1 MLPQMSMGATRR
13 QAMAGAAAAGVAMPL
28 AANALPGRMVAGNIP
43 APVVEIFDNRGCDVK
58 KSNYQGPKAGGMED
72 DQCVKVSM
80 QFIKVS
86 EGTAAKKLIEFSG
99 LKASSIN
106 VDQISTNQRLY

>member
-1 MLPQMSMGATRR
+1 MSMGATRR

-58 KSNYQGPKAGGMED
+58 KNNYSGPKAGGMED

-86 EGTAAKKLIEFSG
+86 EGTAAKKLIEYSG
-99 LKASSIN
+99 FKASSIN
-106 VDQISTNQRLY
+106 VDQISTSNKLY